1 MMDPCSMVFKL
12 YQLGSETLWA
22 LSFPAVKHGLMNQDS
37 PIGTRLG
44 LIAASYY
51 LPKIQ
56 LSPVFAMLADEV
68 GRKPV
73 IAIGVFFMIAGAV
86 LAGASQ
92 SVGMFIGS
100 RVLLGTGTVAA
111 RKSTKWI

>member
-1 MMDPCSMVFKL
+1 MSQNNP
-12 YQLGSETLWA
+12 T
-22 LSFPAVKHGLMNQDS
+22 
-37 PIGTRLG
+37 GTSLG

-51 LPKIQ
+51 LPKIP
-56 LSPVFAMLADEV
+56 LSPVFAILTDHA

-86 LAGASQ
+86 LAGASN

-111 RKSTKWI
+111 RKFVR